1 MIAIFLED
9 GDARLDVLSDFDVQ
23 TINENDVVIDIDWHE
38 DSTFQKVF
46 SELGKKHRKG
56 LEISVLDYG
65 EELKA
70 YVTVIAASVK
80 HQYVVRMTSFD
91 DLEVFNIYCIF
102 HNPGEYLTDNVL
114 GSFYT
119 KVQANDVF
127 EAADRVSKT
136 FLTLETELNST
147 LNKEIGEHYIHLT
160 ALDNHAN
167 EEGIKRSSEKWNR
180 KYAIFKLDD
189 LSVPYLIEEIM
200 RWEPQ

>member
-9 GDARLDVLSDFDVQ
+9 GDARLDVLSDFEVQ

-80 HQYVVRMTSFD
+80 HQYVVRMT
-91 DLEVFNIYCIF
+91 
-102 HNPGEYLTDNVL
+102 
-114 GSFYT
+114 
-119 KVQANDVF
+119 
-127 EAADRVSKT
+127 
-136 FLTLETELNST
+136 
-147 LNKEIGEHYIHLT
+147 
-160 ALDNHAN
+160 
-167 EEGIKRSSEKWNR
+167 RS
-180 KYAIFKLDD
+180 
-189 LSVPYLIEEIM
+189 
-200 RWEPQ
+200 